1 MKLNKKLM
9 LIAAAGALG
18 AASASPALA
27 FENEFHGFYNLKYF
41 ISNYET
47 GAPGFLGRTTQGLL
61 SDKTNNS
68 LSDPS
73 LFSAKRKASNFF
85 DSRARIFYTAK
96 ANDDLK
102 LVTGFEIDSI
112 FGDRAQ
118 GNGNRNVG
126 GALEADSTNLETK
139 WVYLDFKIPSTPVKV
154 TAGIQPVKDAF
165 KGIFLDAD
173 IAGINTVTTLGPATV
188 SVGYFRGYDESFLST
203 ATTTRGTNNLDIVAA
218 SVDYNV
224 NKNLKVGM
232 AYYLYSDNRNDLD
245 AATSDIPLPLTIH
258 VFGVNADAK
267 IGKLGLSGFAAM
279 QHGAAHSSKFTGL
292 PTGHVTFNAFA
303 ANIAAK
309 MPIGPGTART
319 AFLYASGDDGR
330 DGIDTAWQSV
340 VQTQPSINGTNVKY
354 GAPTNTYNESNMM
367 LLNRASNMEGTQ
379 ADINLINSINNKD
392 QGTIMATTGY
402 DLTITPK
409 AFASVN
415 AGVAWAAK
423 NNNRTR
429 LGNNGT
435 NFLGTE
441 VNFETGYKLYDNLT
455 AKIQAAYLFL
465 GGYYSGITYD
475 STGKLHTGGR
485 DPEDPYTAR
494 VMLSYVF

>member
-9 LIAAAGALG
+9 VIAAAGALG
-18 AASASPALA
+18 TATASPALA
-27 FENEFHGFYNLKYF
+27 FENEFHGFYNLKYI

-47 GAPGFLGRTTQGLL
+47 SGPGFLGQITG
-61 SDKTNNS
+61 SK
-68 LSDPS
+68 
-73 LFSAKRKASNFF
+73 FSENRKAGNFF

-96 ANDDLK
+96 ASDDLK
-102 LVTGFEIDSI
+102 LVTGFEIDSR
-112 FGDRAQ
+112 FGDKAQ
-118 GNGNRNVG
+118 TSERNVG
-126 GALEADSTNLETK
+126 GALEADATNLETK
-139 WVYLDFKIPSTPVKV
+139 WVYLDFKIPSTPVRV
-154 TAGIQPVKDAF
+154 TAGIQPIKDAF

-173 IAGINTVTTLGPATV
+173 IAGINTVSKFGPATIG
-188 SVGYFRGYDESFLST
+188 VGYFRGYDESFFSST
-203 ATTTRGTNNLDIVAA
+203 RTDRGIDNLDIIAA
-218 SVDYNV
+218 SIDYNI
-224 NKNLKVGM
+224 NKNFKVGA
-232 AYYLYSDNRNDLD
+232 AYYLYNDNRNNLS
-245 AATSDIPLPLTIH
+245 TSTSNFLAPLTLH

-267 IGKLGLSGFAAM
+267 IGKLALSGFAAM
-279 QHGAAHSSKFTGL
+279 QHGTAHAQFSAL

-303 ANIAAK
+303 ANIGAK
-309 MPIGPGTART
+309 MPVGPGTART
-319 AFLYASGDDGR
+319 AFLYASGDDGQ

-340 VQTQPSINGTNVKY
+340 VQTQDGKI
-354 GAPTNTYNESNMM
+354 GASANTYNESNMM
-367 LLNRASNMEGTQ
+367 LLNRAANMEGTQ
-379 ADINLINSINNKD
+379 ADVNLINSINNKD
-392 QGTIMATTGY
+392 QGVIMATTGY

-423 NNNRTR
+423 NNKNTR

-465 GGYYSGITYD
+465 GGYYSGVTYN
-475 STGKLHTGGR
+475 SAGTALQTGK